1 MSRKVDRLGFKAC
14 TSALLTSGAAP
25 PWRGRSSGSL
35 QLAIYSLGEH
45 QVELGGGECYIAPGA
60 SVIGRV
66 RLGRDASVW
75 FGAVVRGDN
84 DFVSIGERS
93 NIQDNAVVHAD
104 PGIPV
109 TIGANVSVGHMAMV
123 HGCTIGDC
131 TLIGIGAV
139 ILNHAVIGKNTLVGA
154 KTLIPERKTFP
165 DGVLILGQPGKVV
178 RELRPEEI
186 ESLQRSAESYVQKGR
201 RYRRELAPA
210 SG

>member
-1 MSRKVDRLGFKAC
+1 M
-14 TSALLTSGAAP
+14 
-25 PWRGRSSGSL
+25 
-35 QLAIYSLGEH
+35 AIYSLGEH
-45 QVELGGGECYIAPGA
+45 QVELGGGECYIAPSA

-66 RLGRDASVW
+66 RLGREASVW

-84 DFVSIGERS
+84 DLVSIGERS
-93 NIQDNAVVHAD
+93 NIQDNAVVHPD

-123 HGCTIGDC
+123 HGCTIGDF

-154 KTLIPERKTFP
+154 KTLIPERKTYP

-178 RELRPEEI
+178 RALRPEEI

-201 RYRRELAPA
+201 RYRRELALV